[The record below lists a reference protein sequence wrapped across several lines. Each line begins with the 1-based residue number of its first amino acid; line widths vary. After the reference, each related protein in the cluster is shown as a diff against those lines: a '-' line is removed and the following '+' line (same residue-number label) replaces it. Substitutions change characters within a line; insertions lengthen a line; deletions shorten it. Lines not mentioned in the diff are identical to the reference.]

1 MYPVEVRARALQL
14 VADGHSINSTS
25 KELLV
30 SRAAIAE
37 WLRRPDALSPERSTG
52 FRCHRH
58 EATSRPDE
66 YAYLLGQYLGDGCL
80 SRQRNGV
87 FALRIAC
94 CDAYPGVMAEV
105 EGAIAAIRPP
115 RRITRVSNPG
125 CTSLVSY
132 SKHWPCLFPQHGP
145 GQKHTRPIVLADWQ
159 REIVEEHPGRFLRG
173 LFHSDGC
180 RVTNWTVRTVAGQR
194 KRYEYPRYFFTN
206 ASADIRGL
214 CCWALDLLD
223 IDHRHPSERNIS
235 VARAEAVAKLDEH
248 VGPKS

>member
-1 MYPVEVRARALQL
+1 
-14 VADGHSINSTS
+14 
-25 KELLV
+25 
-30 SRAAIAE
+30 
-37 WLRRPDALSPERSTG
+37 
-52 FRCHRH
+52 
-58 EATSRPDE
+58 
-66 YAYLLGQYLGDGCL
+66 LLGWYLGDGHITWSGRKTHLL
-80 SRQRNGV
+80 SVVNDQRYTTLTEGV
-87 FALRIAC
+87 LSL
-94 CDAYPGVMAEV
+94 MAEV
-105 EGAIAAIRPP
+105 KPGSRPYVRQREGCVAALC
-115 RRITRVSNPG
+115 G
-125 CTSLVSY
+125 W
-132 SKHWPCLFPQHGP
+132 KHWPCLFPQHGP